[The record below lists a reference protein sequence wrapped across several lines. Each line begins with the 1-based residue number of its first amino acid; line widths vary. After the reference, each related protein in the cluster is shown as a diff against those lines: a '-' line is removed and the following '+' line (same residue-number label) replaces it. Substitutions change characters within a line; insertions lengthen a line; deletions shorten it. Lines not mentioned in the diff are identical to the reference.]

1 MIQRV
6 DLKGFKS
13 FDNTSIGLRA
23 LTLLTG
29 LNSSGKSSVIQ
40 AIEMAETFRSTNRR
54 TFLLSKHGNMK
65 ELTNESYNG
74 FEIDVVSENYAVHL
88 STDEGK
94 SRFEGEMTD
103 SIFYLEA
110 GRNGGVN
117 AIEIY
122 SEDSEM
128 GSKGEN
134 VLKCIDS
141 HWNDIL
147 PEPIRHPESEGDTL
161 SYNLKAWLN
170 LISPNVKFDYHV
182 NDLSDDSYATYNGFR
197 TSNVGFGLSYTLP
210 VITMLLRATLLPG
223 SVVLLE
229 NPEAHLHPKGQTEMG
244 RLISCAVKAGV
255 QVIVETHSDHLFD
268 GIRIFTKED
277 RHFADKFIGYWFE
290 LDEENFTQWDYVQ
303 ITDAGQLAK
312 EPPKGFCDQFE
323 INAMKLI

>member
-1 MIQRV
+1 MIFKVR
-6 DLKGFKS
+6 LNGFKS
-13 FDNTSIGLRA
+13 FDDTSIELKE

-40 AIEMAETFRSTNRR
+40 AIEMAETFRSTNGR
-54 TFLLSKHGNMK
+54 TFLLSKHGNVK

-74 FEIDVVSENYAVHL
+74 FEIDVQSDNYSVHL
-88 STDEGK
+88 DTDAGK
-94 SRFEGEMTD
+94 SIFEGEMTD

-117 AIEIY
+117 AIEVF
-122 SEDSEM
+122 SEDSEI

-134 VLKCIDS
+134 VLKCIDA

-147 PEPIRHPESEGDTL
+147 PEAIRHKNAEGDTF

-170 LISPNVKFDYHV
+170 LISPNVRFDYKV
-182 NDLSDDSYATYNGFR
+182 NELSDDSYATYNGFR

-210 VITMLLRATLLPG
+210 VIALLLRASLLPG

-244 RLISCAVKAGV
+244 KLIACAVKAGV

-268 GIRIFTKED
+268 GIRIFAKED
-277 RHFADKFIGYWFE
+277 GHFAEKIKGYWFE
-290 LDEENFTQWDYVQ
+290 LDDDNLTQWDYVL
-303 ITDAGQLAK
+303 INDAGQLAK
-312 EPPKGFCDQFE
+312 EAPQGFCDQFE
-323 INAMKLI
+323 INAMQLI

>member
-6 DLKGFKS
+6 DLNGFKS
-13 FDNTSIGLRA
+13 FDDTSVELKN

-40 AIEMAETFRSTNRR
+40 AIEMAETFRRTSGR
-54 TFLLSKHGNMK
+54 TFLLNKHGNAK
-65 ELTNESYNG
+65 DLTNESYKG
-74 FEIDVVSENYAVHL
+74 FEIDVHSDNYSVHL
-88 STDEGK
+88 DTDA
-94 SRFEGEMTD
+94 GESKLVGDMTD

-110 GRNGGVN
+110 GRSGGVN

-122 SEDSEM
+122 SEDSEI

-134 VLKCIDS
+134 VIKCIEA
-141 HWNDIL
+141 HWDEKI
-147 PEPIRHPESEGDTL
+147 PEPIRHSESEGDTFL
-161 SYNLKAWLN
+161 LNLKAWLN
-170 LISPNVKFDYHV
+170 IISPNVKFGYQV
-182 NDLSDDSYATYNGFR
+182 NEMSDDSFATYNGFR

-210 VITMLLRATLLPG
+210 VIAMLLRASLLPG

-244 RLISCAVKAGV
+244 KMIACAVKSGV

-268 GIRIFTKED
+268 GVRIFAKED
-277 RHFADKFIGYWFE
+277 GHFADQFVGYWFE
-290 LDEENFTQWDYVQ
+290 LDKANFTRWENIQ
-303 ITDAGQLAK
+303 INDAGQLVNEA
-312 EPPKGFCDQFE
+312 PKGFCDQFE

>member
-6 DLKGFKS
+6 DLNGFKS
-13 FDNTSIGLRA
+13 FDDTSVELKN

-40 AIEMAETFRSTNRR
+40 AIEMAETFRRTSGR
-54 TFLLSKHGNMK
+54 TFLLNKHGNAK
-65 ELTNESYNG
+65 VLTNESYNG
-74 FEIDVVSENYAVHL
+74 FEIDVHSDNYSVHL
-88 STDEGK
+88 DTDA
-94 SRFEGEMTD
+94 GESKLVGDMTD

-110 GRNGGVN
+110 GRSGGVN

-122 SEDSEM
+122 SEDSEI

-134 VLKCIDS
+134 VIKCIEA
-141 HWNDIL
+141 HWDEKI
-147 PEPIRHPESEGDTL
+147 PEPIRHSESEGDTFL
-161 SYNLKAWLN
+161 LNLKAWLN
-170 LISPNVKFDYHV
+170 IISPNVKFDYQV
-182 NDLSDDSYATYNGFR
+182 NEMSDDSFATYNGFR

-210 VITMLLRATLLPG
+210 VIAMLLRASLLPG

-244 RLISCAVKAGV
+244 KMIACAVKSGV

-268 GIRIFTKED
+268 GIRIFAKED
-277 RHFADKFIGYWFE
+277 GHFADQFIGYWLE
-290 LDEENFTQWDYVQ
+290 LDKANFTRWENIQ
-303 ITDAGQLAK
+303 INDAGQLVNEA
-312 EPPKGFCDQFE
+312 PKGFCDQFE